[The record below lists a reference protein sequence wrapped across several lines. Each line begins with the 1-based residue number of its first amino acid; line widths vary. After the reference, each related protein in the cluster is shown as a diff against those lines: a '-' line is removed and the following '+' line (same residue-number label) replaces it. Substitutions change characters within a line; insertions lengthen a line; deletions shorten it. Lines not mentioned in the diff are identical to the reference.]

1 MKAAAYNVLVFFI
14 LSVAAIQPGLAQ
26 NQVQATPAPFKA
38 TYSLVIK
45 GWPDARIQHRLSHQG
60 ALWQSEMSASIA
72 TAKGDELSRF
82 RLEGDTVDA
91 QIYSSG
97 YRFLGFGDRYEL
109 NANELSKLPDRQTA
123 LFILSRAAKDARCTH
138 SQVAPCRLS
147 FLNHKGKERLLRYR
161 VVKHDQVTV
170 PAGTFPRVVVDAW
183 DPEARDRHMFIGF
196 HSNVPGLLLSFE
208 YHSEGERKSHLTLSR
223 LTLETSANR

>member
-45 GWPDARIQHRLSHQG
+45 GWPDARIHHRLSHQG

-82 RLEGDTVDA
+82 RLAGNDVNA
-91 QIYSSG
+91 QFYSSG
-97 YRFLGFGDRYEL
+97 YRFLGFGERYEL
-109 NANELSKLPDRQTA
+109 DANELSHLPDRQTA
-123 LFILSRAAKDARCTH
+123 LFILSRAAKNARCTH
-138 SQVAPCRLS
+138 SQVAPCRFS
-147 FLNHKGKERLLRYR
+147 FLNHKGEEKLLKYR

-170 PAGTFPRVVVDAW
+170 PAGTFPRVVVDVW
-183 DPEARDRHMFIGF
+183 DPEERDRHMFIGF
-196 HSNVPGLLLSFE
+196 HSDMPGLLLSFE
-208 YHSEGERKSHLTLSR
+208 YQREGERKSHLTLSR
-223 LTLETSANR
+223 LALGNSASQ